1 MERGGTWPSR
11 RSDISAVPR
20 GRFAFMPRGGDYPG
34 LRGQERRRRFDLR
47 AEAEPPLPSAR
58 VTHRGCGWEVDPERG
73 LNQATGLGAGVCA
86 GGAKQAECGWG
97 DAGNAPGQGVEAPG
111 QLAGAPRLRPL
122 PTPLPPAHRIPS
134 PTGSA
139 ASSRHGDR
147 WRGVTKAPP
156 LGRPRKS
163 AEGCTQVAVR
173 VLFWLPRGR
182 VRARSLPPAL
192 GEKRAGAAR
201 GGLWNAPG
209 DHLLPGRARLPGSQ
223 IPPLSRTF
231 ELLLDSFSPFPAGL
245 ATPSLSATF
254 SLLCPTIHTDQVS
267 DSGGRTKE
275 EENPVFST
283 GWEKIP
289 GSQKVQTRQGGR
301 SKRCGVDSAPSP
313 SLLSAWCQPAPSPN
327 HHTGREPRRV
337 RGPGKPPS
345 SPTTPAA
352 LKFDP
357 KEFRIRFQNTAEP
370 SRTNT
375 PQLPRPRR
383 EPQRAG

>member
-1 MERGGTWPSR
+1 MGG
-11 RSDISAVPR
+11 RSGKGPQ
-20 GRFAFMPRGGDYPG
+20 PG
-34 LRGQERRRRFDLR
+34 NWAG
-47 AEAEPPLPSAR
+47 S
-58 VTHRGCGWEVDPERG
+58 GCVS
-73 LNQATGLGAGVCA
+73 C
-86 GGAKQAECGWG
+86 GGAKQAVCGWG

-111 QLAGAPRLRPL
+111 QLACAPRPL

-156 LGRPRKS
+156 LGRAPASLRRGARRS
-163 AEGCTQVAVR
+163 QCAFCFGYREAGFGHGASLLPWARNGQERPAAGSGTRR
-173 VLFWLPRGR
+173 VITFSP
-182 VRARSLPPAL
+182 
-192 GEKRAGAAR
+192 
-201 GGLWNAPG
+201 
-209 DHLLPGRARLPGSQ
+209 PGRAPRLPDSPPQQNLRAAFGFLLSFPRRAGDT
-223 IPPLSRTF
+223 IPFGDLLFTLSNNTHR
-231 ELLLDSFSPFPAGL
+231 
-245 ATPSLSATF
+245 
-254 SLLCPTIHTDQVS
+254 HTDQVS

-275 EENPVFST
+275 QENPVFST

-289 GSQKVQTRQGGR
+289 GSQKVQTRQGWR

-327 HHTGREPRRV
+327 HHTGKEPRRV
-337 RGPGKPPS
+337 QGPGKPPS